1 MGFRPCH
8 YETQSIINYA
18 KIQPG
23 SKLSIPICTAPDTIK
38 VTFSARAKI
47 VGHELESGSESMC
60 YIVGYIQRR

>member
-1 MGFRPCH
+1 MDFRPCH

-38 VTFSARAKI
+38 VTFSAKI

-60 YIVGYIQRR
+60 YIVEYIQRK